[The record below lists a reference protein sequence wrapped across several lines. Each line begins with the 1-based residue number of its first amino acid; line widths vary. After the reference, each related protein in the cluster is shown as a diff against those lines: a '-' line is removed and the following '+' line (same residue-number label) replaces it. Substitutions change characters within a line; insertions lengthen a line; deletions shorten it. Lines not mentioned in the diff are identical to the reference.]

1 MKLKTDPAYVTIK
14 YYYSDKTSSDTFSFK
29 KGVNLIASSLVC
41 EDGRTYLSLS
51 CFGKPIASPESLQDN
66 GIYPYNWANIQEI
79 EWYLKY
85 QPFDI
90 EQWCNGT
97 SIYSKEFWS
106 LTLKDLREAK
116 INFINN
122 NLRDDLR
129 WIHAD

>member
-1 MKLKTDPAYVTIK
+1 MKLKTDPSYATIK
-14 YYYSDKTSSDTFSFK
+14 YYYSDKTSSDTFVFK

-51 CFGKPIASPESLQDN
+51 CFRKPIAYD
-66 GIYPYNWANIQEI
+66 WTNIQEI

-85 QPFDI
+85 QPFDSDK
-90 EQWCNGT
+90 WCNGT
-97 SIYSKEFWS
+97 SMYSKEFWS

-122 NLRDDLR
+122 NLKEDLR